1 MNGGFL
7 RRFQPRRERK
17 RLLKYPIYIVD
28 AERDSRIRLNRMLS
42 QADWSCRPFLSG
54 ADLINEIEALEPGVV
69 LADVRNASFDGV
81 DLIESISKRNFALPI
96 IAMAKM
102 PDTSVVVAAM
112 RSGAV
117 DFLQKPVRSE
127 TLEKAIEGAAPIVD
141 QRIRIV
147 DQTKRDKARIEVLS
161 PRELEV
167 LQALANGETNAMI
180 SRNFDISMRTVENHR
195 ANIIRKIDLPNIIG
209 AIAALQR
216 YEAACLLHANPNRLL
231 STI

>member
-1 MNGGFL
+1 M
-7 RRFQPRRERK
+7 
-17 RLLKYPIYIVD
+17 KYPIYIVD
-28 AERDSRIRLNRMLS
+28 AEKDSRIQLNRMLS
-42 QADWSCRPFLSG
+42 QADWSCRPFRSG

-69 LADVRNASFDGV
+69 LADVRNASFNGL
-81 DLIESISKRNFALPI
+81 DLIESISKINFALPI

-102 PDTSVVVAAM
+102 ADTSVVVAAM

-117 DFLQKPVRSE
+117 DFLQMPVRSE

-167 LQALANGETNAMI
+167 LQALANGEANAMI
-180 SRNFDISMRTVENHR
+180 SRNFDISIRTVETHR
-195 ANIIRKIDLPNIIG
+195 ANIIRKIGLSNIVG
-209 AIAALQR
+209 AIAVFQR
-216 YEAACLLHANPNRLL
+216 YEAACSLHADPNRLL
-231 STI
+231 RQIEAWRDLTVTG